1 MQRFGLSGKQS
12 VLAGVLALAVW
23 LALLPPAGLSAPQA
37 QILAMVLVTLGFWA
51 SGVVPHYL
59 ASLIL
64 FAVVLMFGL
73 APAELVFAGFGSTA
87 VWLIISGF
95 VIGAAISTSGLGE
108 VLARVLG
115 PLLEGSYARMIFGL
129 TLVAM
134 VLGFIMPSSVG
145 RAVVLVPI
153 GMALAQRAGF
163 APGSNGRIGIAVT
176 LAIAC
181 NMPSFAILPAN
192 IPNMVLSGA
201 AETIYGAHFGYT
213 AYLWLHYPVL
223 GVVKSALTAGLVL
236 RMFPAEVA
244 PCLHAAAPAGEDQKR
259 GAQLRVAGVLLVTL
273 LLWTTDSVHGINA
286 AWVGLAAAVALLSPG
301 FGVVSPAAF
310 KASVDFGLLLFVVG
324 ALAVGALVNTSG
336 LGALIGQGLQ
346 GILPLQQGAPALNFA
361 ALSLMAM
368 LTSLVTT
375 VPSVPSVLVPM
386 AQDLAGASGFSL
398 QAVLMTQVVGFST
411 VLLPYQVAPLVVAM
425 GLSGEKLDHLG
436 RVILRLAAVTVL
448 LLLPLD
454 YLWWRLLGW
463 I

>member
-1 MQRFGLSGKQS
+1 MQRVGFSLKHAMVAALVAVALG
-12 VLAGVLALAVW
+12 LAV
-23 LALLPPAGLSAPQA
+23 LPPAGLTPVQA
-37 QILAMVLVTLGFWA
+37 QILAVVLVTLGLWA
-51 SGVVPHYL
+51 SGVVPNYF

-64 FAVVLMFGL
+64 FAVVLVFGL
-73 APAELVFAGFGSTA
+73 APADLVFSGFSSTA
-87 VWLIISGF
+87 VWLIVSGF
-95 VIGAAISTSGLGE
+95 VIGAAISASGLG
-108 VLARVLG
+108 VRMAQVLG
-115 PLLEGSYARMIFGL
+115 PLLDGSYARMIFGL

-134 VLGFIMPSSVG
+134 ALGFIMPSSVG

-153 GMALAQRAGF
+153 GMALAARAGF
-163 APGSNGRIGIAVT
+163 GPGSNGRIGIAVT

-201 AETIYGAHFGYT
+201 AETIYDAHFGYMS
-213 AYLWLHYPVL
+213 YLWLHYPVL
-223 GVVKSALTAGLVL
+223 GVMKSALTAWMVL

-244 PCLHAAAPAGEDQKR
+244 SHVVEPAADLAPANR
-259 GAQLRVAGVLLVTL
+259 SAQARVAGVLLLTL
-273 LLWTTDSVHGINA
+273 VLWMTDSVHGVNA
-286 AWVGLAAAVALLSPG
+286 AWVGLVAAVVLLSPG
-301 FGVVSPAAF
+301 FGVVPTALF
-310 KASVDFGLLLFVVG
+310 KASVDFGLLLFVAG

-346 GILPLQQGAPALNFA
+346 AVLPLHPGGTITNFA
-361 ALSLMAM
+361 SLSLMSMA
-368 LTSLVTT
+368 TGLVTT
-375 VPSVPSVLVPM
+375 VPSVPSVLTPM

-425 GLSGEKLDHLG
+425 QLSGEKLGALA
-436 RVILRLAAVTVL
+436 RVLWRLALVTVVM
-448 LLLPLD
+448 LLPLD

>member
-1 MQRFGLSGKQS
+1 MQRVGFSLKHAMVAALVAVALG
-12 VLAGVLALAVW
+12 LAV
-23 LALLPPAGLSAPQA
+23 LPPAGLTPVQA
-37 QILAMVLVTLGFWA
+37 QILAVVLVTLGLWT
-51 SGVVPHYL
+51 SGVVPNYF

-64 FAVVLMFGL
+64 FAVVLVFGL
-73 APAELVFAGFGSTA
+73 APADLVFSGFSSTA
-87 VWLIISGF
+87 VWLIVSGF
-95 VIGAAISTSGLGE
+95 VIGAAISASGLG
-108 VLARVLG
+108 VRMAQVLG
-115 PLLEGSYARMIFGL
+115 PLLDGSYARMIFGL

-134 VLGFIMPSSVG
+134 ALGFIMPSSVG

-153 GMALAQRAGF
+153 GMALAARAGF
-163 APGSNGRIGIAVT
+163 GPGSNGRIGIAVT

-201 AETIYGAHFGYT
+201 AETIYDAHFGYMS
-213 AYLWLHYPVL
+213 YLWLHYPVL
-223 GVVKSALTAGLVL
+223 GVMKSALTAWMVL

-244 PCLHAAAPAGEDQKR
+244 SHVVEPAADLAPANR
-259 GAQLRVAGVLLVTL
+259 SAQARVAGVLLVTL
-273 LLWTTDSVHGINA
+273 VLWMTDSVHGVNA
-286 AWVGLAAAVALLSPG
+286 AWVGLVAAVVLLSPG
-301 FGVVSPAAF
+301 FGVVPTALF
-310 KASVDFGLLLFVVG
+310 KASVDFGLLLFVAG

-346 GILPLQQGAPALNFA
+346 AVLPLHPGGTITNFA
-361 ALSLMAM
+361 SLSLMSMA
-368 LTSLVTT
+368 TGLVTT
-375 VPSVPSVLVPM
+375 VPSVPSVLTPM

-425 GLSGEKLDHLG
+425 QLSGEKLGALA
-436 RVILRLAAVTVL
+436 RVLWRLALVTVVM
-448 LLLPLD
+448 LLPLD